1 MRSKILLVVGLA
13 AGYVLGAKAG
23 RDRYEQ
29 IKRAADTLWSNPRV
43 QRQVKKAE
51 ERALDFAQG
60 RASGVIDFLS
70 DGAKKVVSRSGTTRS
85 DTKRSGTKRSD
96 TKRSDTTRSAA
107 KRSGTSQSG
116 KSAPAR
122 SSSAAKPASTSVE

>member
-1 MRSKILLVVGLA
+1 MRGKILLVVGLT

-23 RDRYEQ
+23 RGRYEQ
-29 IKRAADTLWSNPRV
+29 IKRAADTLWGNPRV

-70 DGAKKVVSRSGTTRS
+70 DGAKKVVSRSGTKRS
-85 DTKRSGTKRSD
+85 GSTQSGTKQSGTKRSG
-96 TKRSDTTRSAA
+96 K
-107 KRSGTSQSG
+107 SQSG

-122 SSSAAKPASTSVE
+122 SASAAKPASTSVE

>member
-1 MRSKILLVVGLA
+1 MRGKILLVVGLT

-23 RDRYEQ
+23 RGRYEQ

-70 DGAKKVVSRSGTTRS
+70 DGAKKVVSRSGTKQPG
-85 DTKRSGTKRSD
+85 TKRSGT
-96 TKRSDTTRSAA
+96 TRSAT

-122 SSSAAKPASTSVE
+122 SASAAKPASTSVE